1 MENVYQQL
9 MDGEPVEHLCQSD
22 IVEKNKHLEN

>member
-1 MENVYQQL
+1 MENVHQQL

-22 IVEKNKHLEN
+22 IVEKKQTS